1 MDCRE
6 RRFLKFGGNSLCL
19 SQKELLLL
27 SLWKWV
33 YCCSC
38 SIGLLAAAEGVLF
51 FRTVFCRSLV
61 GEHLR
66 VGWEWNM
73 SLVPLIVIGMG
84 NFLGADIEK
93 QAEGKWDIKVDAQNV
108 SFDRCAKAKSSLKI
122 SKALDEGATWLNGRG
137 TKGEVELPTEKIS
150 TYT

>member
-51 FRTVFCRSLV
+51 FR
-61 GEHLR
+61 
-66 VGWEWNM
+66 
-73 SLVPLIVIGMG
+73 G